1 MMMIAPAL
9 MMYASSFSIQ
19 PLFKLHYCHFTQLAE
34 ILELSREEYQSN
46 PVVGPSGSVDE
57 PSYLRKQNLN
67 GELNKIER
75 EISDVVQNIKQLRD
89 LHSDLL
95 QQKSKIEKQ
104 LGEVQPTPSGINGTT
119 DKKGKGKA
127 KQDSIDYTLEFD
139 WSYELKARMKKVFGI
154 DNFRLCQQGC
164 VL

>member
-1 MMMIAPAL
+1 M
-9 MMYASSFSIQ
+9 
-19 PLFKLHYCHFTQLAE
+19 
-34 ILELSREEYQSN
+34 
-46 PVVGPSGSVDE
+46 GPSGSVAE
-57 PSYLRKQNLN
+57 LSYLRKQNLN

-75 EISDVVQNIKQLRD
+75 EISNVIQNIKQLHD

-104 LGEVQPTPSGINGTT
+104 LGEAQPTPNGMNKTM
-119 DKKGKGKA
+119 DRKGKGKA